1 MLDDMLLA
9 QFLGLLQMS
18 MSSLSKSPM
27 LGYILLR
34 KPPLDKIFIAL
45 LGTQQFWRQAM
56 IKLQ

>member
-1 MLDDMLLA
+1 MLLA
-9 QFLGLLQMS
+9 QFLGLLQMF

-45 LGTQQFWRQAM
+45 LGTQQFRRQAM
-56 IKLQ
+56 IELR